1 MDVTFLGTGA
11 AEGYPNPFCA
21 CDHCRRARELGG
33 RSLRTRS
40 AALVGNDLLIDL
52 GPDLIAAAALHG
64 RPLAHVRYCL
74 QTHAHAD
81 HLDASLLLARS
92 PEYGVSN
99 APRLHLYASTATLAR
114 VGELLAADLAPRTL
128 FDPES
133 GARLNLAIRPV
144 EPLERFQ
151 AGPYRVTAL
160 PANHGAAGAALLF
173 AIEGDARTV
182 LYATDTAGFLDEV
195 WDAFHRFA
203 LRFDVVILDHT
214 YGDVP
219 GGDDHLNARGF
230 VEHVARLRGE
240 RLLTDGGRV
249 LATHVSPATNPPHPE
264 FAAMASE
271 RGYEVAHDGLTV

>member
-99 APRLHLYASTATLAR
+99 ARRLHLSPRPPRWRASVSSWRRIWHPAR
-114 VGELLAADLAPRTL
+114 CSTRS
-128 FDPES
+128 PERGSTWRS
-133 GARLNLAIRPV
+133 GRSSRWSASRP
-144 EPLERFQ
+144 
-151 AGPYRVTAL
+151 
-160 PANHGAAGAALLF
+160 
-173 AIEGDARTV
+173 ART
-182 LYATDTAGFLDEV
+182 G
-195 WDAFHRFA
+195 
-203 LRFDVVILDHT
+203 
-214 YGDVP
+214 
-219 GGDDHLNARGF
+219 
-230 VEHVARLRGE
+230 
-240 RLLTDGGRV
+240 
-249 LATHVSPATNPPHPE
+249 
-264 FAAMASE
+264 
-271 RGYEVAHDGLTV
+271 